1 MAIAHV
7 QSTVSTNTLA
17 QTFNTVFG
25 VAPTNLNLLVAA
37 IFHDE
42 TLQDVSAITSGGWTK
57 QATFDATTL
66 TPDGRQSIFAKIAGV
81 AESQTVAWDIGEVNR
96 RAHGYC
102 IEFSGF
108 IESIADLDA
117 ATLSGGENSANGSSI
132 QTGAAINIRTDG
144 LGIAIG
150 GGWGSGLSAFSYDSG
165 LTTQI
170 QSAVNFRGSAAG
182 GSELAQESLGWI
194 EAGGSLQPTLSW
206 TGSRPRSVLFAEIA
220 TTLAA
225 ETKGSPILIV

>member
-7 QSTVSTNTLA
+7 QSAVSTNTLA

-25 VAPTNLNLLVAA
+25 VTPTNLNLLVAA

-42 TLQDVSAITSGGWTK
+42 IGNDISAITSGGWTK

-81 AESQTVAWDIGEVNR
+81 SEPTTVAWDLGEVNR
-96 RAHGYC
+96 RAHGYV

-108 IESIADLDA
+108 IENIADLNGA
-117 ATLSGGENSANGSSI
+117 NFSGGENSASGSSI
-132 QTGAAINIRTDG
+132 QTGAGIDIRTNG

-150 GGWGSGLSAFSYDSG
+150 GGWGSGLSVFSYDSG

-170 QSAVNFRGSAAG
+170 QSAANFRGSA
-182 GSELAQESLGWI
+182 LGWI
-194 EAGGSLQPTLSW
+194 EAGGVLQPTLSW
-206 TGSRPRSVLFAEIA
+206 TGNRPRSVIFAEIA

-225 ETKGSPILIV
+225 EQKGSPILIV